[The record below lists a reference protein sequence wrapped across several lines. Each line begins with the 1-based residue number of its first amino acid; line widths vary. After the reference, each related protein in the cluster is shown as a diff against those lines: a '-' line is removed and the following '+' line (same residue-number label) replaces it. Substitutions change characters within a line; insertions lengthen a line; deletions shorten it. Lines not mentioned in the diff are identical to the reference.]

1 MRMVNEDGV
10 VNKMKK
16 VEIECIIE
24 EDEKIFWD
32 KNILGCYIVKFFV
45 YIIYFYNGKLFGL

>member
-32 KNILGCYIVKFFV
+32 KNILGCYIKFFV